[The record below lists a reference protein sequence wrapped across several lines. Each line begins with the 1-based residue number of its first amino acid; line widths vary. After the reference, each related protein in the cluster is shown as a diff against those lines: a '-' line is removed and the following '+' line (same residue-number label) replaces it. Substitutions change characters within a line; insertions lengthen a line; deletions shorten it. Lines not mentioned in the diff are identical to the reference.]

1 MNIVG
6 VEILFDKTFCEIPN
20 VGHFAIEF
28 TPMKLPMSLAKYT
41 PTIEPV
47 FCADYPEVVDVWEA
61 SVRATH
67 HFLPEA
73 DILYFKPLILN
84 EYLKAVHLT
93 CIKDESGRILG
104 FMGVHE
110 DSLEMLFLHPDAR
123 GKGIGKHFILHAIND
138 LKVQKVGV
146 NEQNPQ
152 AVGFYKHMGFVV
164 VSRSELD
171 GLGKPYP
178 ILHMQLATT

>member
-1 MNIVG
+1 M
-6 VEILFDKTFCEIPN
+6 KSPN
-20 VGHFAIEF
+20 Y
-28 TPMKLPMSLAKYT
+28 LPM
-41 PTIEPV
+41 IEPV
-47 FCADYPEVVDVWEA
+47 FPTDYLEVVDVWEA

-84 EYLKAVHLT
+84 EYLKAVYLT
-93 CIKDESGRILG
+93 CVKDESGRILG
-104 FMGVHE
+104 FMGVYE

-123 GKGIGKHFILHAIND
+123 GKGIGKRLILHAIND
-138 LKVQKVGV
+138 LKVKKVDV

-152 AVGFYKHMGFVV
+152 AVGFYEYMGFEII
-164 VSRSELD
+164 SRSELD

-178 ILHMQLATT
+178 ILHMQLY